1 MSEINLPLNEDLR
14 ALYGGWIK
22 RTALYLK
29 VRMPWADLDEL
40 LQSGAIG
47 MLEAL
52 KRYDTSHGV
61 EFAAFAARRIRGAMI
76 DSLRRDGARRR
87 GECQFDTEQVD
98 AASFHSGSN
107 LADPLSH
114 LLRADNHAALVIA
127 LQTLPPLEYRVLVL
141 HFYEEMNNREIAAV
155 LDMSEGYAS
164 RLRKRALT
172 SLAIYMTSQFSG
184 ETV

>member
-1 MSEINLPLNEDLR
+1 MSELSLQLNEDLR
-14 ALYGGWIK
+14 TLYGGWIK

-76 DSLRRDGARRR
+76 DSLRRDGMRRR
-87 GECQFDTEQVD
+87 GECQLDTELVD
-98 AASFHSGSN
+98 SSNFHNGT
-107 LADPLSH
+107 AREDPLSH
-114 LLRADNHAALVIA
+114 LLRADSRAALIVA
-127 LQTLPPLEYRVLVL
+127 LQSLPPLEYRVLTL
-141 HFYEEMNNREIAAV
+141 HFYEEMNNREIAAI
-155 LDMSEGYAS
+155 LGISEGYAS
-164 RLRKRALT
+164 RVRKRALT
-172 SLAIYMTSQFSG
+172 SLAVYLTPQFNG